1 MRIYA
6 NDDYGKGESDPMST
20 VVFVFAAQMLLNWLQ
35 WESNPRSYIVLL
47 TNSFTHYNGATQN
60 TGVEEVEILPGST
73 ITAER

>member
-35 WESNPRSYIVLL
+35 WESNPRSYMVLL
-47 TNSFTHYNGATQN
+47 THSFTHFNGATQAIGIQ
-60 TGVEEVEILPGST
+60 GVDVLPGPT
-73 ITAER
+73 VAAER

>member
-35 WESNPRSYIVLL
+35 WESNPRSYIILL
-47 TNSFTHYNGATQN
+47 THSFTHCNGATQA
-60 TGVEEVEILPGST
+60 TGVQGVEILPEST
-73 ITAER
+73 VAAER